1 MCTIDFLGQ
10 SRGRAE
16 AGGVQAAG
24 ERPRGA
30 QPPPANAKARHEDPV
45 SRTVWVVLRNNYY
58 YITPCANMRMRV

>member
-45 SRTVWVVLRNNYY
+45 SRTVSCL
-58 YITPCANMRMRV
+58 T